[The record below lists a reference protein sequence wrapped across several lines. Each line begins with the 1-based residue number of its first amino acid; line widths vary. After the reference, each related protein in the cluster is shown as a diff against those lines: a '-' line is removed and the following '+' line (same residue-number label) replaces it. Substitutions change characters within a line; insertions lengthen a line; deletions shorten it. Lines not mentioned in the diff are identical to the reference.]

1 VPLHKQGTTDVEVKE
16 SWRVSAPP
24 GSAILDAG
32 LARIRHFQLF
42 EFYRYWDRL
51 RDGQAVPSRAE
62 LDPLEFWTSLG
73 YVSLFDVVDGRFR
86 YRLGSGNLLE
96 VLGEEMTGRY
106 LDQMPS
112 PSFRA
117 ILSDALH
124 TVVES
129 CWPLVIEG
137 EIVSAADRWHAEGLF
152 VPLSTDRGR
161 VDAVALCSYIEKARS
176 ERV

>member
-1 VPLHKQGTTDVEVKE
+1 MPLHKQGTTLVEAKE

-24 GSAILDAG
+24 GSAILDAA
-32 LARIRHFQLF
+32 LARVRHFQLYD
-42 EFYRYWDRL
+42 FYRYWDRL
-51 RDGQAVPSRAE
+51 RDGQTVPSRAE
-62 LDPLEFWTSLG
+62 LDPLEFPSALG
-73 YVSLFDVVDGRFR
+73 YVSLFDVVEGGERFR

-112 PSFRA
+112 ESFRE
-117 ILSDALH
+117 ILADALQ
-124 TVVES
+124 TVVDS

-137 EIVSAADRWHAEGLF
+137 EIASGADRWHAEGLF

-161 VDAVALCSYIEKARS
+161 IDVVALCSYIETMA
-176 ERV
+176 